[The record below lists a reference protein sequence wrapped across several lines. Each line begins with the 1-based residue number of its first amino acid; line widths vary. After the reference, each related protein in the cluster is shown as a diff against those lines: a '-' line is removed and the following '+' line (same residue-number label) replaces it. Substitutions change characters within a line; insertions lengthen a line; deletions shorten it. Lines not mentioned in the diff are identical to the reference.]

1 MTKYNYF
8 TNIGEAEDAQNYD
21 AIIFLV
27 EQNDNNGYSEQQS
40 NNWQGIISLY
50 NSYKA
55 DEITKENLLNEY
67 DLIKGNNNW
76 SDIITIKVD
85 ENWLYDD
92 NGATYYVYEFLED
105 SDQEHN
111 TIELTEN
118 SFPTESNE

>member
-27 EQNDNNGYSEQQS
+27 NQNDNNGYSEQQS
-40 NNWQGIISLY
+40 NNWQEILSLY

-55 DEITKENLLNEY
+55 DEITKEDLLNEY

>member
-8 TNIGEAEDAQNYD
+8 TDKKEAEEAQNYD

-27 EQNDNNGYSEQQS
+27 EQNDNNGYSKQQS
-40 NNWQGIISLY
+40 NNWQEIISLY

-55 DEITKENLLNEY
+55 DEITKEDLLNEY

-76 SDIITIKVD
+76 SDIITIRVD
-85 ENWLYDD
+85 ENWLYKD